1 MRVGL
6 AAEVSC
12 VSCSSENRLVC
23 LTAVA
28 HTYRTS
34 VFLNPT
40 VEGGGV
46 HTLTPDGS

>member
-1 MRVGL
+1 MFH
-6 AAEVSC
+6 AAQKIDW
-12 VSCSSENRLVC
+12 RLI
-23 LTAVA
+23 AVA